1 MARCYRREATALPEI
16 TQYRRGIRYIYSTYF
31 LLNDVLRQNIAW
43 GNQYDQRARSFVT
56 GGAKMEKLNVA
67 IADDNERMLRL
78 LGDIIESDDELNV
91 IGTARDGE
99 EAYNVI
105 KTKEPDVV
113 LLDIVMPKLDGLGVL
128 DRVNQDKSI
137 KKPPVFIMIS
147 AIGQEKITED
157 AFNLGADYY
166 IMKPFDND
174 MVLNRIKRVRTSA
187 NSKNTEIRKVNA
199 YEKAEELG
207 ERNLEADV
215 TEIIHEIGVPAHIKG
230 YQYLRDAIVMSVGD
244 MDMLNSITKILYPT
258 IAKKYQTT
266 PSRVERAIRHAIEV
280 AWSRGK
286 MDTIDEMF
294 GYTIH
299 NGKGKPTNSEF
310 IALITDRIRLEY
322 KIH

>member
-1 MARCYRREATALPEI
+1 
-16 TQYRRGIRYIYSTYF
+16 
-31 LLNDVLRQNIAW
+31 
-43 GNQYDQRARSFVT
+43 
-56 GGAKMEKLNVA
+56 MEKLNVA

-78 LGDIIESDDELNV
+78 LGAIIESDEELNV
-91 IGTARDGE
+91 VGTAKDGE

-128 DRVNQDKSI
+128 DRVNDDKTI
-137 KKPPVFIMIS
+137 KKHPTFIMIS

-157 AFNLGADYY
+157 AFELGADYY

-174 MVLNRIKRVRTSA
+174 MVINRIKKAKTAKTGKS
-187 NSKNTEIRKVNA
+187 TEPRKVNA
-199 YEKAEELG
+199 YEKAEDVSEK
-207 ERNLEADV
+207 NLEADV

-230 YQYLRDAIVMSVGD
+230 YQYLRDAIVMSVND

-266 PSRVERAIRHAIEV
+266 SSRVERAIRHAIEV

-322 KIH
+322 KMY